1 VLVAAPTLM
10 TSRLILRAHTREDYE
25 AVYGVWSDPLV
36 TKYIGGRPSTAQDS
50 WFRIMRYLGHWPMM
64 GFGYF
69 AACDK
74 ETGVYLGDMGIANHK
89 RGLHPDFDDAP
100 ETGWVLAPHAFG
112 KGYATE
118 AMAAVLAWFEAEHG
132 PQRTVCMIETPHV
145 NSHNV
150 ATKLGYQP
158 FSQIVIGD
166 DPITLLER
174 K

>member
-1 VLVAAPTLM
+1 MISAPTL
-10 TSRLILRAHTREDYE
+10 TTPRLILRAHTRADYD
-25 AVYGVWSDPLV
+25 ALHAVWSDPIT
-36 TKYIGGRPSTAQDS
+36 TKFIGRRPSTAQDS

-64 GFGYF
+64 GYGYF
-69 AACDK
+69 ALCDK
-74 ETGVYLGDMGIANHK
+74 ETGNYIGDVGIANHK

-100 ETGWVLAPHAFG
+100 ETGWVIAPSAFG

-118 AMAAVLAWFEAEHG
+118 AMMAVLDWYETTQG
-132 PQRTVCMIETPHV
+132 KTRTVCMIETPHK

-158 FSQIVIGD
+158 FANILIGD

-174 K
+174 L